1 MYDVMKALEKE
12 YVQKLE
18 KITANCGDDFEDA
31 HMQADEALLELLE
44 RLNMYDVTEA
54 FKKVPRWYA

>member
-1 MYDVMKALEKE
+1 MYDVMEALEKE

-18 KITANCGDDFEDA
+18 EITASCGGDIEDA